1 MLFAQVLVGAS
12 VALIMVPVLPQMQVY
27 SARMFKVTDKEALV
41 NRVTGKPASD
51 SLWLTRALVCRTV

>member
-27 SARMFKVTDKEALV
+27 SARVFKVTDKEALV
-41 NRVTGKPASD
+41 NRVTGKLSAPKSGAHID
-51 SLWLTRALVCRTV
+51 FV